1 MPTEAT
7 RAVPDRTPWQQ
18 RAVLAGTARHHG
30 FNAPETQAARR
41 DLAAV
46 NLAAYIKKTVAVA
59 PLTRAQADELAL
71 LLNGRQR

>member
-7 RAVPDRTPWQQ
+7 RAVPDRTLWQQ

-41 DLAAV
+41 DLAA
-46 NLAAYIKKTVAVA
+46 YIKKTVAVA
-59 PLTRAQADELAL
+59 PWTRAQADELAL
-71 LLNGRQR
+71 LLNGGQR

>member
-7 RAVPDRTPWQQ
+7 RAVPDRTPRQQ

-41 DLAAV
+41 DLAA
-46 NLAAYIKKTVAVA
+46 YIKKTVAVA

-71 LLNGRQR
+71 LLNGGQR

>member
-30 FNAPETQAARR
+30 FNAP
-41 DLAAV
+41 
-46 NLAAYIKKTVAVA
+46 
-59 PLTRAQADELAL
+59 LTHAQADELAL
-71 LLNGRQR
+71 LLKGGQR